1 MTSRLHNLW
10 AQGRPA
16 LNFFLTIPNAWT
28 AELMARA
35 GFDALTL
42 DMQHGL
48 IGYDTALHQL
58 QAIGTT
64 GTVPLV
70 RLQWNEPSIIMKML
84 DAGAAGLICPMIET
98 AEDTAAFV
106 RACRYPPDGIRS
118 YGPLRAGRL
127 ADGDYFQTANRQVLA
142 FAMIET
148 AAAADNLEAIAAV
161 SGLSGLF
168 VGPYDLS
175 ASLGLERMGD
185 IHDPTL
191 QTVLKRVL
199 AACEKHELIPGV
211 YGGSV
216 EHLLD
221 LAGMGFRLL
230 STGDDTKLLEQGA
243 RGLLGKL
250 REGGGR

>member
-1 MTSRLHNLW
+1 MTSRLRNLW
-10 AQGRPA
+10 AQGQPA
-16 LNFFLTIPNAWT
+16 YNLFLTIPNAWT

-35 GFDALTL
+35 GFDAVTL

-48 IGYDTALHQL
+48 IDFSTALQQL
-58 QAIGTT
+58 QAISATD
-64 GTVPLV
+64 TVPLV

-98 AEDTAAFV
+98 AEDTAAIV
-106 RACRYPPDGIRS
+106 RACHYPPAGIRS
-118 YGPLRAGRL
+118 YGPIRAGRL
-127 ADGDYFQTANRQVLA
+127 AGGDYFQTANREVLA

-148 AAAADNLEAIAAV
+148 AAAAGNLEAIAAV
-161 SGLSGLF
+161 PGLSGLF

-185 IHDPTL
+185 VHDPSL
-191 QTVLKRVL
+191 MAVLKRVL
-199 AACEKHELIPGV
+199 AACEKHGLIPGV

>member
-64 GTVPLV
+64 STVPLV

-127 ADGDYFQTANRQVLA
+127 ADGDYFQTANRHVLA

-148 AAAADNLEAIAAV
+148 AAAASNLEAIAAV
-161 SGLSGLF
+161 PGLSGLF

-175 ASLGLERMGD
+175 VSMGLKGVAD
-185 IHDPTL
+185 IHDPAL
-191 QTVLKRVL
+191 RAVLERVL
-199 AACEKHELIPGV
+199 AACGKKGLIPGI
-211 YGGSV
+211 YSGNV
-216 EHLLD
+216 EHFAELS
-221 LAGMGFRLL
+221 AMGFRLI
-230 STGDDTKLLEQGA
+230 STGDDTKLLERGA
-243 RGLLGKL
+243 RELLGKM
-250 REGGGR
+250 RS

>member
-1 MTSRLHNLW
+1 MTSRLRNLW

-48 IGYDTALHQL
+48 IDYQTALHQL
-58 QAIGTT
+58 QAISTT
-64 GTVPLV
+64 DTVPLV
-70 RLQWNEPSIIMKML
+70 RLQWNEASIIMKML

-127 ADGDYFQTANRQVLA
+127 SGGDYFQTANREVLA

-148 AAAADNLEAIAAV
+148 AGAAGKLEAIAEV
-161 SGLSGLF
+161 PGLSGLF

-175 ASLGLERMGD
+175 VSMGLKEVAD
-185 IHDPTL
+185 IHDPAL
-191 QTVLKRVL
+191 SAVLRRVL
-199 AACEKHELIPGV
+199 AACEKNGLIPGI
-211 YGGSV
+211 YSGNL
-216 EHLLD
+216 EHLAELS
-221 LAGMGFRLL
+221 GMGFRLI
-230 STGDDTKLLEQGA
+230 STGDDTKLLERGA
-243 RGLLGKL
+243 RELLGEL
-250 REGGGR
+250 